1 MDLGKHVVDNEL
13 LDRRG
18 LRAGK
23 VDDLLLEIPE
33 PAADGALPEPRVVAI
48 ISGPLALS
56 RNMPRWVFRLVR
68 WLYHLAGVADPH
80 PLETPWERVTAID
93 VTVHVDIDREH
104 EEMMALQNAVNR
116 RFLRRIPGA

>member
-13 LDRRG
+13 LDRGG
-18 LRAGK
+18 LRTGK

-33 PAADGALPEPRVVAI
+33 PAPDGALPEPRVVAI

-68 WLYHLAGVADPH
+68 RLYHLAGVADPH
-80 PLETPWERVTAID
+80 PLETPWETVTAID
-93 VTVHVDIDREH
+93 VAVHLDIDRDH
-104 EEMMALQNAVNR
+104 DGMMELRTAVNR
-116 RFLRRIPGA
+116 RFIRRIPGA